1 MRFGSPDQAQRLFG
15 LPTSPNKRGDYCEC
29 LLAQYRRQGQ
39 VVILDWMERLL
50 HIGLSLCKQVPYL
63 DVVVPLEACA
73 LQARF
78 TR

>member
-1 MRFGSPDQAQRLFG
+1 MRFGSPDQAQRLSG

-50 HIGLSLCKQVPYL
+50 HIGLSICKEVPYP
-63 DVVVPLEACA
+63 DVVIPLEACA
-73 LQARF
+73 LQACF
-78 TR
+78 TH

>member
-1 MRFGSPDQAQRLFG
+1 MRFCSPDQAQRLSG
-15 LPTSPNKRGDYCEC
+15 LPTSPNKRDDYRHE
-29 LLAQYRRQGQ
+29 GQ
-39 VVILDWMERLL
+39 VVILDLMERLL